1 MKRTFFAVK
10 ASNQTQQILDEIS
23 REFPEFDKKIKSANP
38 GNPHITLKFLGDTRE
53 EDIDRMD
60 QEIRSA
66 ISKVPAFTF
75 ICEGTGCFPRPSRPS
90 VLWLGIT
97 DGLNY
102 LKTLYNLLELK
113 VEKFGYIT
121 DQRVFKPH
129 LTFGRVRKRYKK
141 LASINRFLDY
151 DYEQTINRIVKV
163 IWFESILT
171 PKGALHKPLRQY
183 QLNKI
188 SGGKN
193 VKR

>member
-10 ASNQTQQILDEIS
+10 ASNQTQKILENIS
-23 REFPEFDKKIKSANP
+23 EEFSEFDKKVKPANP

-53 EDIDRMD
+53 EDIDSID
-60 QEIRSA
+60 QEIRFA
-66 ISKVPAFTF
+66 ISRIPAFSF
-75 ICEGTGCFPRPSRPS
+75 VCEGTGCFPRPSRPS

-97 DGLNY
+97 EGLNY
-102 LKTLYNLLELK
+102 LKTLHNLLELK
-113 VEKFGYIT
+113 LEKFGYTPDNSEFI
-121 DQRVFKPH
+121 PH
-129 LTFGRVRKRYKK
+129 LTYGRVRKQYKK
-141 LASINRFLDY
+141 LNSINRFLNY
-151 DYEQTINRIVKV
+151 DYGQAFNPVETV

-171 PKGALHKPLRQY
+171 SKGAQHKPLRQY